1 MHDPLYIYH
10 QTVEEAA
17 KLRQAAKQASQR
29 EEDLPMCNADWQKWM
44 RKHHKLFRETMLH
57 ATKARQESLSKR
69 LEAFSDLVAVPRLRP
84 RVPAAPLWAQKVK
97 AASSGPFFLVKWTN
111 CKQVFC
117 GAGVGPDCWGFPLE
131 STQRNTVYLLRTDQ
145 CFSSCVPLQNFLI
158 HGKADSAVEPL
169 VYSLEV
175 QISKLRESILEVEVL
190 NAMEVTHVRAARE
203 ASEDA
208 AEWNGEDGFDSD
220 IESVD
225 SVGSN
230 METEDEGDAGLSEDT
245 MFKAE
250 DGGAVDSDKP
260 DSASATA
267 LPAGTH
273 TVWTNSYFTL
283 SNYKGKPDCKIIMK
297 TRWATDDELGP
308 KDRSKTLQ
316 IKDFDGDSCADPPEQ
331 TYLALRAWMLH
342 RVQQGN
348 WHSRNKERHRWFQ
361 RELADLKCDI
371 QKYPL
376 STATAK
382 ALREWTPQVV

>member
-1 MHDPLYIYH
+1 MR
-10 QTVEEAA
+10 
-17 KLRQAAKQASQR
+17 KAAKQADKR
-29 EEDLPMCNADWQKWM
+29 EDDIPMCNADWQKWM
-44 RKHHKLFRETMLH
+44 RKHHQLFRETMQH

-84 RVPAAPLWAQKVK
+84 RVPPTPLWGQKVK
-97 AASSGPFFLVKWTN
+97 ASNSGPFFLVKWAHW
-111 CKQVFC
+111 KQVFC

-131 STQRNTVYLLRTDQ
+131 STQRNSVYLLRTDQ
-145 CFSSCVPLQNFLI
+145 CFSACMPLNNFLI
-158 HGKADSAVEPL
+158 HGKVDSAEQPL

-175 QISKLRESILEVEVL
+175 QISKLRDSIMEVQVL
-190 NAMEVTHVRAARE
+190 NATEVTHVRATQA

-220 IESVD
+220 IESMD
-225 SVGSN
+225 SVRSN
-230 METEDEGDAGLSEDT
+230 IETEDEGDVGLSDDA

-250 DGGAVDSDKP
+250 DGGAVESDKP
-260 DSASATA
+260 DNTGVTA

-297 TRWATDDELGP
+297 TRWATNDELGP

-316 IKDFDGDSCADPPEQ
+316 IKDFDGESCADPPEQ
-331 TYLALRAWMLH
+331 TYLALRAWMLS

-361 RELADLKCDI
+361 QELADLKCDI
-371 QKYPL
+371 QKSSL
-376 STATAK
+376 SAATAK